1 MHHNAQDS
9 IQFKVR
15 SKTGPRSYNYENI
28 IIKTNLKNLGDHSQF
43 WCALTSFVAQDI
55 ELSYQE
61 LHV

>member
-1 MHHNAQDS
+1 
-9 IQFKVR
+9 V
-15 SKTGPRSYNYENI
+15 NI